1 LSLGFFHS
9 FPFSKGETLSPSLT
23 KRVRGDFMAL
33 LYLFRNITLR
43 HLRLNK
49 GRTFLSAL
57 GIALGV
63 SVFVSVQIAIHTAIE
78 SFNATVDH
86 VSGKANLQV
95 VSFGRGFPEEV
106 YLKVKKVPG
115 IKAATPVVQFI
126 PKIDDPIGE
135 PLYLLGI
142 DVLSDQQ
149 FRDYQF
155 YEPGEEE
162 LNFLKNPKAIAITEK
177 LANRHGLKRGM
188 TITLIAGSRK
198 VDLVITNLLRME
210 GPAKSLEGNFGL
222 MDIASAQ
229 EALEKVGLIDRIDLI
244 VEKSFP
250 SDMVEKE
257 LKKVIPQGVEVRRSD
272 TRSGQIEKMVSAFH
286 LNLTALSLISLVVGM
301 FLIYNAIS
309 TSAIQRRREI
319 GILRSIGISRFQV
332 LVLFLCEAGLI
343 GCLGSL
349 VGIGMGMGLAKVMLY
364 FVSRTITALYI
375 LVKTED
381 LVLPPLVLIAGF
393 GMGVLASVLSSIG
406 PAKEASRIAPREA
419 LSLGTLETKVKFRLK
434 HFTFV
439 GLGLLTL
446 SFLFALQ
453 KPIYQRPIFGF
464 LAALLIL
471 IGVSFMIPAI
481 VFFLNR
487 LLSPLLHSLFG
498 VEGKLASQYLRDSMA
513 RTVITIAAL
522 MTALSMLISI
532 SIMILSFRKTVDLW
546 VEQSLNGDVFIFPGS
561 YSITGY
567 SALLPLEVSRDLPSL
582 PGVKAVDSF
591 RALEVEYQ
599 GLPALIAAVNGQVFL
614 NMKVIRFTKGNPQA
628 ILTQF
633 AAGQSVLVTESFS
646 LRHRV
651 EAGDRIRLNTPQGK
665 KEFLISGVFYDYSTD
680 WGLVLMEKR
689 LYQSLWNDE
698 TIHSAGIYLNEGVS
712 LEAFKE
718 TVRER
723 YSKPYRLFL
732 VSHREL
738 RNEILKIFD
747 QTFAITYSLEFIA
760 IIVAIL
766 GIINS
771 LNALII
777 ERQRDIGILRAVG
790 GFRRQIEKTVL
801 IEAGMIGFFSL
812 ILGLLCGFLLS
823 ILLIYVINRQSF
835 GWTIQFSIP
844 PWSLIESGLVVM
856 ITSIGAGLIPARRAA
871 KMRAVESL
879 RME

>member
-1 LSLGFFHS
+1 MVLF
-9 FPFSKGETLSPSLT
+9 TLL
-23 KRVRGDFMAL
+23 KE
-33 LYLFRNITLR
+33 ITFR

-49 GRTFLSAL
+49 GRTLLAVL

-63 SVFVSVQIAIHTAIE
+63 SVFVSVQIAIYTAIE
-78 SFNATVDH
+78 SFNSTVDH
-86 VSGKANLQV
+86 VSGKANLQII
-95 VSFGRGFPEEV
+95 SFGRGFAEEA

-115 IKAATPVVQFI
+115 VKAATPIIQFI
-126 PKIDDPIGE
+126 PKIDEPIGE

-142 DVLSDQQ
+142 DIFSDQQ
-149 FRDYQF
+149 FRDYEF
-155 YEPGEEE
+155 READEED
-162 LNFLKNPKAIAITEK
+162 LNFLTDPEAIAITEK
-177 LANRHGLKRGM
+177 LAGRHRLKKGD
-188 TITLIAGSRK
+188 TITLIAGSK
-198 VDLVITNLLRME
+198 KIDLTIRNLLKME
-210 GPAKSLEGNFGL
+210 GAAKSLEGNFGL

-244 VEKSFP
+244 IDQSVP
-250 SDMVEKE
+250 LDLIEKE
-257 LKKVIPQGVEVRRSD
+257 LKGVIPPGTQVRRSD

-286 LNLTALSLISLVVGM
+286 LNLTALSLISLMVGM

-309 TSAIQRRREI
+309 VSVIQRRREI
-319 GILRSIGISRFQV
+319 GILRSIGISRSQV
-332 LVLFLCEAGLI
+332 LSLFICEAGLI
-343 GCLGSL
+343 GCLGSF
-349 VGIGMGMGLAKVMLY
+349 VGIGIGLGLAKIMLY

-375 LVKTED
+375 LVKAEH
-381 LVLPPLVLIAGF
+381 LVIPPLVLWLGF
-393 GMGVLASVLSSIG
+393 CMGFLVSVLSSIG
-406 PAKEASRIAPREA
+406 PAKEASRIAPKEA
-419 LSLGTLETKVKFRLK
+419 LALGTLETKVKIRLR
-434 HFTFV
+434 HFNMAGF
-439 GLGLLTL
+439 GLLIL
-446 SFLFALQ
+446 SVLFALQ

-471 IGVSFMIPAI
+471 IGVALLIPTI
-481 VFFLNR
+481 VFLLNR
-487 LLSPLLHSLFG
+487 LLSPLLRFFFG
-498 VEGKLASQYLRDSMA
+498 VEGKLAGQYLHDSVV

-567 SALLPLEVSRDLPSL
+567 SALLPLEVSRELSSL

-591 RALEVEYQ
+591 RALEVEYRGQ
-599 GLPALIAAVNGQVFL
+599 PALIAAVDGQVFL
-614 NMKVIRFTKGNPQA
+614 DRKVIRFTRGDPKV
-628 ILTQF
+628 ILNQF
-633 AAGQSVLVTESFS
+633 ATGQSLLVTESFS
-646 LRHRV
+646 LRHQV
-651 EAGDRIRLNTPQGK
+651 EAGDRIGLNTPQGE
-665 KEFLISGVFYDYSTD
+665 KEFLISGVFYDYSSD
-680 WGLVLMEKR
+680 WGMILIERKLF
-689 LYQSLWNDE
+689 QSLWNDE
-698 TIHSAGIYLNEGVS
+698 TIHSAGIYLEEGVS
-712 LEAFKE
+712 IEAFKE
-718 TVRER
+718 TIRER
-723 YSKPYRLFL
+723 YSKPYRLFS

-771 LNALII
+771 LNALIM

-790 GFRRQIEKTVL
+790 GFRRQIKKTVL

-823 ILLIYVINRQSF
+823 LLLIYVINKQSF

-844 PWSLIESGLVVM
+844 VWSLIESGLIVM
-856 ITSIGAGLIPARRAA
+856 ATSIASGLIPARRASKIRPA
-871 KMRAVESL
+871 ESL

>member
-1 LSLGFFHS
+1 MVLFY
-9 FPFSKGETLSPSLT
+9 
-23 KRVRGDFMAL
+23 L
-33 LYLFRNITLR
+33 LRNISFR

-63 SVFVSVQIAIHTAIE
+63 GVFVSVQIAIYTAIE

-115 IKAATPVVQFI
+115 VKAATPVVQFI
-126 PKIDDPIGE
+126 PKIDEPIGE

-142 DVLSDQQ
+142 DIFSDQQ

-155 YEPGEEE
+155 HEANEED
-162 LNFLKNPKAIAITEK
+162 LNFLRNPKAIAITEK
-177 LANRHGLKRGM
+177 LAHRHGLKKGDNL
-188 TITLIAGSRK
+188 TLIAGSK
-198 VDLVITNLLRME
+198 KIDLTITNLLKME

-222 MDIASAQ
+222 MDIGSAQ

-244 VEKSFP
+244 IEKSVPF
-250 SDMVEKE
+250 DQVQKE
-257 LKKVIPQGVEVRRSD
+257 LKGVIPPGIEVRRSD

-286 LNLTALSLISLVVGM
+286 LNLTALSLISLMVGM
-301 FLIYNAIS
+301 FLIYNA
-309 TSAIQRRREI
+309 TSVSVIQRRREI
-319 GILRSIGISRFQV
+319 GILRSIGISRSQV
-332 LVLFLCEAGLI
+332 LCLFICEAGLI
-343 GCLGSL
+343 GCFGSL
-349 VGIGMGMGLAKVMLY
+349 IGIGIGVGLAKVMLY

-375 LVKTED
+375 LVKTEH
-381 LVLPPLVLIAGF
+381 LMIPPLLLFIGF
-393 GMGVLASVLSSIG
+393 GMGLFMSILSSLG

-434 HFTFV
+434 YFNWV
-439 GLGLLTL
+439 GLGLLIL

-453 KPIYQRPIFGF
+453 KPIYQKPLFGF

-471 IGVSFMIPAI
+471 IGVSFMIPTI
-481 VFFLNR
+481 VFLLNH
-487 LLSPLLHSLFG
+487 LLSPLLHLFFG
-498 VEGKLASQYLRDSMA
+498 IEGKLAGRYLHDSMV

-546 VEQSLNGDVFIFPGS
+546 VEQSINGDVFIFPGS
-561 YSITGY
+561 HSITGY

-591 RALEVEYQ
+591 KVLEVEYQ
-599 GLPALIAAVNGQVFL
+599 GQPALIASVNGQVFL
-614 NMKVIRFTKGNPQA
+614 NMKVIRFTRGNPQT
-628 ILTQF
+628 ILQQF
-633 AAGQSVLVTESFS
+633 AAGQGVLITESFS
-646 LRHRV
+646 LRHQAK
-651 EAGDRIRLNTPQGK
+651 AGDRVKFNTPQGEK
-665 KEFLISGVFYDYSTD
+665 DFLISGVFYDYSSD
-680 WGLVLMEKR
+680 WGMVLLEKK
-689 LYQSLWNDE
+689 LFQSLWNDE
-698 TIHSAGIYLNEGVS
+698 TLHSAGIYLKEGFS
-712 LEAFKE
+712 LETFKE
-718 TVRER
+718 MIREK
-723 YSKPYRLFL
+723 YSKPYRLFV

-738 RNEILKIFD
+738 RNEVLKIFD
-747 QTFAITYSLEFIA
+747 QTFAITYALEFIA

-801 IEAGMIGFFSL
+801 IEAGMIGFFSH

-823 ILLIYVINRQSF
+823 ILLIYVINKQSF

-844 PWSLIESGLVVM
+844 LPSLIESWLIVM
-856 ITSIGAGLIPARRAA
+856 ITSIVAGFIPARRAA
-871 KMRAVESL
+871 KMNAVESL